1 MPEAAKT
8 GICENERILNLPEID
23 QRHRHTVIF
32 QLFEHLPRD
41 RSLHLVSDH
50 DPRLLHGQLEMKH
63 GARCQ
68 WTYLEQGPDIWR
80 VRLRR
85 SAAMD

>member
-8 GICENERILNLPEID
+8 EICENERILNLPEID

-32 QLFEHLPRD
+32 QLFEHLPSD
-41 RSLHLVSDH
+41 RSLQLVSDH
-50 DPRLLHGQLEMKH
+50 DPRLLRGQLEMKH

>member
-1 MPEAAKT
+1 MREAAKT
-8 GICENERILNLPEID
+8 EICENERILNLPEID

-32 QLFEHLPRD
+32 QLFEHLPPD
-41 RSLHLVSDH
+41 RSLQLVSDH
-50 DPRLLHGQLEMKH
+50 DPRLLRGQLEMKH